1 MPFAHVLSRLS
12 VWIPSIAGRHFVS
25 AFATGAATCPEGFLC
40 VRGRVDARCVVGL
53 LCGNRVQSGISLYM
67 LMYYLQVMKRAMFE
81 SRAARE
87 LYGLEDSI
95 SSPPKAAQHDKAVKA
110 PHSITRPRLNA
121 MAQKIKQGRRTMCS
135 LDQSVAHVNSE
146 VLCLPSVRLA
156 ILLSSSLD
164 HRSELFPAHLLL
176 FLGAKIRTG
185 FQKCGSSY
193 RRTRA
198 TVRLD
203 VSCFPRIH
211 STGVPSCA
219 VIHSFNARCFTTA
232 DSTSR
237 SFVWQY
243 PLPI

>member
-1 MPFAHVLSRLS
+1 
-12 VWIPSIAGRHFVS
+12 
-25 AFATGAATCPEGFLC
+25 
-40 VRGRVDARCVVGL
+40 
-53 LCGNRVQSGISLYM
+53 M
-67 LMYYLQVMKRAMFE
+67 LMQCLQVMKRAMFE

-95 SSPPKAAQHDKAVKA
+95 SSPLKVAQHDKAIKA
-110 PHSITRPRLNA
+110 PHSITRPRLNS

-156 ILLSSSLD
+156 ILLPSGLD
-164 HRSELFPAHLLL
+164 HRSELLSAHLLL
-176 FLGAKIRTG
+176 SLGAKIRKSL
-185 FQKCGSSY
+185 QKCGSSY

-211 STGVPSCA
+211 SAGFRA
-219 VIHSFNARCFTTA
+219 A
-232 DSTSR
+232 
-237 SFVWQY
+237 
-243 PLPI
+243 